1 MDKKTIFLELP
12 SDVVDII
19 DQRNTLGDRSE
30 FVTSILNNQL
40 KGQVST
46 MAPADASTELTSK
59 MNREPEMPLAGGEL
73 KITNK
78 HGKMVG
84 IFDVNTVEGF
94 DQLVDEIASISNDPI
109 VRMRLRKMR

>member
-19 DQRNTLGDRSE
+19 DQKNTVGDRSE
-30 FVTSILNNQL
+30 FVSTLLSNQL

-46 MAPADASTELTSK
+46 MAPADGSTELMSTMTKES
-59 MNREPEMPLAGGEL
+59 EMPLAGGEL
-73 KITNK
+73 KLTNK
-78 HGKMVG
+78 HGKLVG

-94 DQLVDEIASISNDPI
+94 DQLVDEIATISDDPI